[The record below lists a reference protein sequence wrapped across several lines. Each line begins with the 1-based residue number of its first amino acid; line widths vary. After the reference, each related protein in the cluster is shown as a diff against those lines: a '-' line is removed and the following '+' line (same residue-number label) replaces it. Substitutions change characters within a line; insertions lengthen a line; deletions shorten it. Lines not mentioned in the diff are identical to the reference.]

1 MRHRQATTASFTL
14 ILLFTAK
21 LSCAGNIYN
30 WKDSEGRIHFGDR
43 APIDVAETKRVKVQD
58 LSILPA
64 LDIQILPPT
73 IRRFEVRGTS
83 RYELH
88 QSMLVNG
95 AISDVTQARHWG
107 TCSWSIG
114 WDFTYL
120 TDKKR
125 CQIDAF
131 TLKLDTEIYLPHWAN
146 RASAPY
152 ELQRKWDSFERAV
165 RTHEDGHRDNG
176 LAAIYDLAGKLRILA
191 PQKDCATLNR
201 EISDLGARVTAKY
214 RLRDKAYDQ
223 SIINGETRRSAFW

>member
-1 MRHRQATTASFTL
+1 M
-14 ILLFTAK
+14 
-21 LSCAGNIYN
+21 AGFSSAGSIYK
-30 WKDSEGRIHFGDR
+30 WKDAEGRIHFGDR
-43 APIDVAETKRVKVQD
+43 APIDTTEMKHVKVQD
-58 LSILPA
+58 SFTLPA
-64 LDIQILPPT
+64 LDIQIINPI
-73 IRRFEVRGTS
+73 IRRFDVRGTS

-88 QSMLVNG
+88 QSMMENG
-95 AISDVTQARHWG
+95 PLNKVTQVRHWG

-131 TLKLDTEIYLPHWAN
+131 TLKLSTEIHLPHWVN

-176 LAAIYDLAGKLRILA
+176 LAAIYDLAGKLRTLA
-191 PQKDCATLNR
+191 PQEDCATLNR
-201 EISDLGARVTAKY
+201 EISDLGARVTEKY

-223 SIINGETRRSAFW
+223 SIINGATRRSAFW